1 MGVPGVAQVSIWGQR
16 ERQLQVLVDPKRLGE
31 ERITLQQI
39 IQTAG
44 NALWVSPLTFLH
56 ASVPG
61 TGGWIETPNQ
71 RLGVQHLLPIST
83 AEDLAQVTVE
93 GTTSLL
99 GDVVT
104 VVEDHQPLIG
114 DAVIAD
120 EPALMLVVEKLPW
133 ANTVEVTHAVEKAV
147 ASLELGLPGVEM
159 DTSVFRPATY
169 LEAATG
175 NVSTSLLLG
184 AALLVLALFGALY
197 NWRTAL
203 IAFSAVALSALAAM
217 AVLYLQEVTLNALI
231 IAGLMVA
238 LVAWVDDAIIDIQNI
253 TRRLRQAGDGDESSR
268 AKAIFGAALEMR
280 RPVVYATVIVAL
292 AVGPFLLLDGMS
304 GAFSKAI
311 VYPYLLALLASIA
324 TALVVTPAL
333 SVLLLGDAAST
344 SGESPLLSGLQRS
357 YDGILS
363 RVATAP
369 GTPVVA
375 GVAAVALLVVGC
387 FWAMPKGIVSML
399 PTFKER
405 DILITLDG
413 APGTSEHAMRSIA
426 TRVSSEVRSL
436 PGVRAASAHV
446 GRAVLS
452 DTVADINGGEVWVS
466 MSPSADWDA
475 TLASIRGAVR
485 DYPGFDIDVET
496 FLSERLQDEATG
508 NNGDLVVRVYGN
520 ASPKLRAKAD
530 EVKDALTGIAG
541 VVEAQVEYPEEHPTL
556 EIETDLEKAKRWGLK
571 PGDIRRAAATLLGG
585 LQVGNLFEDQKVF
598 DVVVWGT
605 PELRH
610 SLASV
615 DDLLIDTPGGPQV
628 RLGDVADTRI
638 AASATVINREAVAR
652 YIDVDLDVEGR
663 SLGAVVAEANKR
675 IRENVDFPLEYRAE
689 ILGAQMKAL
698 EASRRVQAV
707 AVAAAL
713 GILLLLQAAFG
724 SWRLAGLVFLSL
736 PVALLGGVATASAF
750 VGLSSLG
757 ALLGFVAVFAL
768 TVRNAITLVS
778 HYRGLEREGG
788 GFSEELVL
796 RGTRERFA
804 PIVATTVAAAL
815 AFLPF
820 ALFGNIAGHEILQP
834 MAIVVL
840 GGLVTAMIVNLLV
853 VPSLYLRF
861 GESAEAPAILD
872 EEAA

>member
-1 MGVPGVAQVSIWGQR
+1 
-16 ERQLQVLVDPKRLGE
+16 
-31 ERITLQQI
+31 
-39 IQTAG
+39 
-44 NALWVSPLTFLH
+44 
-56 ASVPG
+56 
-61 TGGWIETPNQ
+61 
-71 RLGVQHLLPIST
+71 
-83 AEDLAQVTVE
+83 
-93 GTTSLL
+93 
-99 GDVVT
+99 
-104 VVEDHQPLIG
+104 
-114 DAVIAD
+114 
-120 EPALMLVVEKLPW
+120 
-133 ANTVEVTHAVEKAV
+133 
-147 ASLELGLPGVEM
+147 M
-159 DTSVFRPATY
+159 DTTVFRPATY
-169 LEAATG
+169 LELATG
-175 NVSTSLLLG
+175 NLSTSLLLG
-184 AALLVLALFGALY
+184 AVLLAVALFCALY

-217 AVLYLQEVTLNALI
+217 MVLYLQEVTLNAMI

-253 TRRLRQAGDGDESSR
+253 ARRLRGDRDLDETGR
-268 AKAIFGAALEMR
+268 AKAIFSAALEMR
-280 RPVVYATVIVAL
+280 RPIVYATVIVAL
-292 AVGPFLLLDGMS
+292 AVGPFLLLDGVS

-311 VYPYLLALLASIA
+311 VYPYLLALLASIG

-333 SVLLLGDAAST
+333 SILLLGEGSSAA
-344 SGESPLLSGLQRS
+344 GESPLLSGLQRS

-363 RVATAP
+363 RVAAAP
-369 GTPVVA
+369 STPVVA
-375 GVAAVALLVVGC
+375 GIAVVAVLVAGC
-387 FWAMPKGIVSML
+387 FWAMPKGTLSIV

-405 DILITLDG
+405 DVLITVDG
-413 APGTSEHAMRSIA
+413 APGASEDAMRSIA
-426 TRVSSEVRSL
+426 TRVSRDVRSL

-446 GRAVLS
+446 GRAVMS
-452 DTVADINGGEVWVS
+452 DTIADINGGEVWVS
-466 MSPSADWDA
+466 LSPSADWDA
-475 TLASIRGAVR
+475 TLAAIRGAVR
-485 DYPGFDIDVET
+485 DYPGFDIDVEP
-496 FLSERLQDEATG
+496 FLSERLKDEATG
-508 NNGDLVVRVYGN
+508 TNGDLVVRVYGDN
-520 ASPKLRAKAD
+520 VEKLRDKAE
-530 EVKDALTGIAG
+530 EVRDSLAGMAG
-541 VVEAQVEYPEEHPTL
+541 VVEAHVEYPEQHPTL

-585 LQVGNLFEDQKVF
+585 LEVGNLFEDQKVF

-628 RLGDVADTRI
+628 RLADVADTRI
-638 AASATVINREAVAR
+638 VPSATVINREAVAR
-652 YIDVDLDVEGR
+652 YVDVDIDVEGR
-663 SLGAVVAEANKR
+663 SLGEVVAEANNR
-675 IRENVDFPLEYRAE
+675 IRQNVDFPLEYRAE
-689 ILGAQMKAL
+689 ILGDQMRAL
-698 EASRRVQAV
+698 ESRARVQAF

-736 PVALLGGVATASAF
+736 PVALLGGVVAASAF

-768 TVRNAITLVS
+768 TVRNALTLVS
-778 HYRGLEREGG
+778 HYRDLEREAG
-788 GFSEELVL
+788 GFSAELAL

-804 PIVATTVAAAL
+804 PIVATAVATAL

-820 ALFGNIAGHEILQP
+820 ALLGNIAGHEILQP

-840 GGLVTAMIVNLLV
+840 GGLVTATLVNLLV